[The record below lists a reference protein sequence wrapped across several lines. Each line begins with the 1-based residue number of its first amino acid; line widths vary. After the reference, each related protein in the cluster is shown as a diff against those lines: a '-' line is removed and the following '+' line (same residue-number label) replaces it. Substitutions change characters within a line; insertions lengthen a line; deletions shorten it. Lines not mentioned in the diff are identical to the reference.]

1 MLISAVRQP
10 SRIEL
15 VYKSSLKNNMMIQF
29 VYKLCNWD
37 TSESSVRSILLA
49 THLVDYIHYQ
59 ISLVYGITFMNNNTF
74 NVTSDR
80 GSHG

>member
-15 VYKSSLKNNMMIQF
+15 VYKSSLKNNMIQF